1 MLSICLTFY
10 LRYEVNKFNDR
21 LIFSLIILVG
31 LIEIVH
37 ISIYLY
43 IYIYIYILI
52 IKSLSVLYVIS
63 LAIFKESGQGLIY
76 IDIDFV
82 LIILLFPFAWMI
94 SPLLLGYWLIK

>member
-43 IYIYIYILI
+43 IYIYIYI
-52 IKSLSVLYVIS
+52 Y
-63 LAIFKESGQGLIY
+63 
-76 IDIDFV
+76 
-82 LIILLFPFAWMI
+82 
-94 SPLLLGYWLIK
+94 

>member
-43 IYIYIYILI
+43 IYTYIYINYKELI
-52 IKSLSVLYVIS
+52 S
-63 LAIFKESGQGLIY
+63 
-76 IDIDFV
+76 
-82 LIILLFPFAWMI
+82 IICNI
-94 SPLLLGYWLIK
+94 VGYFLRIW